1 MQTCYY
7 KYFGFIFLAT
17 ITFFLPLIVC
27 SQEIVTLNK
36 DKPYTRIGKSVF
48 YLTDSER
55 KLSFDEIRTSA
66 MSSKFIKSE
75 QEANNLGNKDMAVWN
90 YFTIYNPTNENWL
103 LQVES
108 YNVDTLEFYYP
119 DSATGQYKKVISGR
133 YLPFS
138 KRKYKSTYHV
148 FDLPAAINDTSTF
161 YLKVD
166 TYYMQYP
173 LSIITRSEFVAEAH
187 RRDLFTGIYYG
198 LVIVFMIY
206 NFFVFLSVRDKDY
219 LYYVVYIFFNA
230 ILIAQLKGFT
240 AELYGDRF
248 HFLWNY
254 APGIIAITSIV
265 SFIFTRRIL
274 ETRTRARKWDRFIVG
289 FFFPAFLMIIFLST
303 VGKNLYA
310 SLMNQFVG
318 MLALIFLFSIAIK
331 IYRSGFKP
339 ARFYI
344 IACFFYFLGVLLF
357 TLKGLALLPFNF
369 ITNNAIEIGSTLQMI
384 MFSFVIGDRLKI
396 FKDEKEKAQENLVES
411 LKENERLILGQ
422 KEMLEI
428 KVKERTLELSMEKE
442 RSENLLLNILPEETA
457 HELKEKGTAEPKH
470 YDSVTVLFTDFK
482 DFTKISE
489 KLSPSELVY
498 EIDSCFRVFDELIGK
513 YDVEKIK
520 TIGDSYMAAGGL
532 PVENNTHP
540 EDVIRVAIDML
551 NFITQHN
558 TERKNH
564 GKHPLEI
571 RIGIH
576 TGSVIAGIVGTKK
589 FAYDIWGDTVNT
601 ASRMESSGKPGKI
614 NISETTYELVKDKFK
629 FSHRGKIEAKNKG
642 MIDMYF
648 LDLSHESTYKES

>member
-274 ETRTRARKWDRFIVG
+274 ETRTRDRK
-289 FFFPAFLMIIFLST
+289 
-303 VGKNLYA
+303 
-310 SLMNQFVG
+310 
-318 MLALIFLFSIAIK
+318 
-331 IYRSGFKP
+331 
-339 ARFYI
+339 
-344 IACFFYFLGVLLF
+344 
-357 TLKGLALLPFNF
+357 
-369 ITNNAIEIGSTLQMI
+369 
-384 MFSFVIGDRLKI
+384 
-396 FKDEKEKAQENLVES
+396 
-411 LKENERLILGQ
+411 
-422 KEMLEI
+422 
-428 KVKERTLELSMEKE
+428 
-442 RSENLLLNILPEETA
+442 
-457 HELKEKGTAEPKH
+457 
-470 YDSVTVLFTDFK
+470 SVV
-482 DFTKISE
+482 
-489 KLSPSELVY
+489 
-498 EIDSCFRVFDELIGK
+498 
-513 YDVEKIK
+513 
-520 TIGDSYMAAGGL
+520 
-532 PVENNTHP
+532 
-540 EDVIRVAIDML
+540 
-551 NFITQHN
+551 
-558 TERKNH
+558 
-564 GKHPLEI
+564 
-571 RIGIH
+571 
-576 TGSVIAGIVGTKK
+576 
-589 FAYDIWGDTVNT
+589 
-601 ASRMESSGKPGKI
+601 
-614 NISETTYELVKDKFK
+614 
-629 FSHRGKIEAKNKG
+629 
-642 MIDMYF
+642 
-648 LDLSHESTYKES
+648 